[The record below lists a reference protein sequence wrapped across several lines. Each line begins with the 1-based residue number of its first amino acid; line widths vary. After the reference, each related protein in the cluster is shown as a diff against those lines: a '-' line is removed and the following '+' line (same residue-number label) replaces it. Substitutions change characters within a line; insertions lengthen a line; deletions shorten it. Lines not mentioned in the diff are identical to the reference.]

1 MHALIYTP
9 ASAVAGGGGSNGTTV
24 YDVLPRYGLPAGLL
38 PDAVASYSLE
48 EDGGFT
54 VELDRPS
61 CYVQFGSNLVYY
73 ERRITGTLKI
83 GSIRNLEGVQV
94 QRFFLWLGVDEI
106 KVDLPP
112 SDYIYFQVGWISKRL
127 AIEDFREVHSCQDRT
142 AYRDQIG
149 LVWRTIMGDP
159 FSSLFLPFIFNFTVN
174 FVSLEEIEIVL
185 LKYTMIGLHMI
196 YSVFYCHDDCE

>member
-1 MHALIYTP
+1 MESFPSLVFISFVMLALIYSP
-9 ASAVAGGGGSNGTTV
+9 AAAAAGGGGSNGTTV
-24 YDVLPRYGLPAGLL
+24 FDVLPQFGLPAGLL
-38 PDAVASYSLE
+38 PDAVASYSLD

-61 CYVQFGSNLVYY
+61 CYVQFDSNLVYY

-94 QRFFLWLGVDEI
+94 QRLFLWLGVDEI

-127 AIEDFREVHSCQDRT
+127 SIEDFREVHSCQDRA

-149 LVWRTIMGDP
+149 LVWMMIMGDP
-159 FSSLFLPFIFNFTVN
+159 FSSLVDHFLSFSTSP
-174 FVSLEEIEIVL
+174 
-185 LKYTMIGLHMI
+185 
-196 YSVFYCHDDCE
+196 